1 VRILYFYPSHHFNS
15 GSPKVLVAMIDALD
29 RERYEPLFWA
39 TGEGP
44 LTDELTRR
52 GVALLR
58 GPAGA
63 VSRRHPVAALRRVVA
78 QARTLRRA
86 GIDLLHVNEYSWNL
100 DLVLGAKLARI
111 PVILH
116 AHNPV
121 NVERWNLDRWLA
133 DRILFVSETHRR
145 ETAHLDRLGSRTV
158 VLHNPLDLDQYAG
171 GHSVRP
177 AVGLQDDDIV
187 LLTVGQIEPRK
198 GIDVALEVMRRLAPA
213 CSRLRLLV
221 AGPVKSGH
229 DAFAEAVMA
238 QARIPPLAGK
248 VQFLGGRSDI
258 PDLLASADIF
268 FLASHHE
275 TFGLVVGEAMAAS
288 LPVVTTDVGGIPEV
302 VGEPDAAVMLPV
314 GDLDA
319 FTAAVERL
327 VREADERRALG
338 ARGRRSV
345 EQRFGRAAFARD
357 LEAIYR
363 ELLC

>member
-1 VRILYFYPSHHFNS
+1 
-15 GSPKVLVAMIDALD
+15 
-29 RERYEPLFWA
+29 
-39 TGEGP
+39 
-44 LTDELTRR
+44 
-52 GVALLR
+52 
-58 GPAGA
+58 
-63 VSRRHPVAALRRVVA
+63 
-78 QARTLRRA
+78 
-86 GIDLLHVNEYSWNL
+86 
-100 DLVLGAKLARI
+100 
-111 PVILH
+111 
-116 AHNPV
+116 
-121 NVERWNLDRWLA
+121 
-133 DRILFVSETHRR
+133 
-145 ETAHLDRLGSRTV
+145 
-158 VLHNPLDLDQYAG
+158 
-171 GHSVRP
+171 
-177 AVGLQDDDIV
+177 
-187 LLTVGQIEPRK
+187 
-198 GIDVALEVMRRLAPA
+198 VMRRLAPA

-238 QARIPPLAGK
+238 QARTPPLAGK